1 MQLSLFELEAMV
13 RDRICR
19 VCSDRTVDGQCGL
32 EEPSSCALF
41 RLFPHVATAIQST
54 RSDDIR
60 DYIQAIREKVCSI
73 CSEQAAD
80 GRCDVRREVRCAL
93 DAYLVLIVDAIEEA
107 TGRNFDRAP
116 LDAGGPVQVGIQIG
130 MEMETRT

>member
-1 MQLSLFELEAMV
+1 MDSVPVKEGDEMQLSLFELEAMV

-80 GRCDVRREVRCAL
+80 GSCDVRRSIRENWADGIVGMRGGSVERRRGA
-93 DAYLVLIVDAIEEA
+93 ASVL
-107 TGRNFDRAP
+107 RSPRRAG
-116 LDAGGPVQVGIQIG
+116 A
-130 MEMETRT
+130 